1 MKKRQTTFWQRF
13 WGAIG
18 EWLLPTERL
27 RTTREGMVYWLACLL
42 LGLIGWYQQ
51 INLILLVCG
60 LAAGPLVASFFMS
73 TAMLR
78 KVSLERR
85 LPTHTFAGEML
96 PLDYVLDN
104 TSRRSA
110 VLALTLQDAWS
121 PVESVPGAVGFQP
134 NVFFSRVAGGAR
146 ERERWQ
152 IKAPARGR
160 YQARAITL
168 VTRFPFGLME
178 RTSTIADEE
187 TLVVYPRVGR
197 LTRLWHLVHRES
209 SQTQRGQRHD
219 RSAQQQEYHGLR
231 DFRPDDSPRWIHWR
245 TSARIN
251 QLMIKEF
258 EQQNEQDLAILL
270 DPWLPRH
277 RPSDEMKAHVEACIE
292 FAASLSVDLC
302 RNARRRVTLAW
313 TGATPDIRQGQA
325 SVRLLHE
332 LLESLATMKPNHE
345 LPIHELLDILP
356 AATLREAIFVVVT
369 TRPVHLAEEAAKSE
383 RLRSAASRGLAN
395 RLVMLDASRGDLK
408 GLVEFG
414 TEEKASTNR
423 AEQNGHAGVTS
434 KDHAPTASTSSQTE
448 TGPETKVPA

>member
-1 MKKRQTTFWQRF
+1 MKKRQTTFWQRV
-13 WGAIG
+13 WAAIG
-18 EWLLPTERL
+18 GWLLPTERL
-27 RTTREGMVYWLACLL
+27 RTTREGFVYWGAWLL
-42 LGLIGWYQQ
+42 LALIGWYQQ

-78 KVSLERR
+78 KVKLQRR
-85 LPTHTFAGEML
+85 LPNHIFAGEPL
-96 PLDYVLDN
+96 QLDYVLDN
-104 TSRRSA
+104 TARTSA
-110 VLALTLQDAWS
+110 VLALTLTDHWA
-121 PVESVPGAVGFQP
+121 PVESVPGAASFEP
-134 NVFFSRVAGGAR
+134 RVFFSRVGGGLR
-146 ERERWQ
+146 ERARW
-152 IKAPARGR
+152 AMAGPVRGR
-160 YQARAITL
+160 YRAEAITL
-168 VTRFPFGLME
+168 LTRFPFGLME
-178 RTSTIADEE
+178 RTSSIADEE

-209 SQTQRGQRHD
+209 SQTRRGQRHD

-277 RPSDEMKAHVEACIE
+277 RPTDEMRAHVEEAIE
-292 FAASLSVDLC
+292 FVASLSVDLC
-302 RNARRRVTLAW
+302 RNARRRVTVAW
-313 TGATPDIRQGQA
+313 TGSVPDLRQGQA

-332 LLESLATMKPNHE
+332 ILESLAVMKPNHE
-345 LPIHELLDILP
+345 LSIHELLDTLP

-395 RLVMLDASRGDLK
+395 RLVLLDASRGDLA
-408 GLVEFG
+408 GLVEFDTHSSAAAG
-414 TEEKASTNR
+414 QGRTSEKLSRDENAALQPSR
-423 AEQNGHAGVTS
+423 SVQA
-434 KDHAPTASTSSQTE
+434 
-448 TGPETKVPA
+448 